1 MSNEQK
7 HSISRSWNDAKRAQT
22 IDHWMGKWEVENRGV
37 GGGGR
42 SEKPAAQPDTD
53 AATTKNKSHCQNS
66 KVIANRQ
73 TRAVRAKE
81 CMYACKNISEPPA
94 RGIFIEYYP

>member
-1 MSNEQK
+1 
-7 HSISRSWNDAKRAQT
+7 
-22 IDHWMGKWEVENRGV
+22 VENRG
-37 GGGGR
+37 GWGSR

-81 CMYACKNISEPPA
+81 CMCARINISGPPA
-94 RGIFIEYYP
+94 RDIFLEYYP